1 MERNGGELWPDFE
14 TMRDALSRPLPGSGA
29 HVLMSPRP
37 RPGWKP
43 GRLPGDSRPGA
54 GLVLLYPRD
63 GATHI
68 VLTVRARHLPSHRG
82 QVSFPGGAVEPGE
95 SVREAALREARE
107 EVGVDPGIVRVAG
120 EATPLHIPASG
131 YVLHPVVG
139 FAASAPAFRAAPGE
153 VERILEVPFR
163 EVADPERMKVEPR
176 VLRGLPCDV
185 PFFDLAGEK
194 VWGAT
199 AMVLAELLQAL
210 GCSPDP
216 WGKREAP

>member
-1 MERNGGELWPDFE
+1 METSGGGRWPDFE

-29 HVLMSPRP
+29 QVLMAPRP

-54 GLVLLYPRD
+54 GLVLFYPRD
-63 GATHI
+63 GDTHV

-82 QVSFPGGAVEPGE
+82 QVSFPGGAVETGE
-95 SVREAALREARE
+95 SVPEAALREAQE
-107 EVGVDPGIVRVAG
+107 EVGVDPGLVRVAG

-139 FAASAPAFRAAPGE
+139 FAEVAPAFRGAEAE
-153 VERILEVPFR
+153 VARILEVPFR
-163 EVADPERMKVEPR
+163 EIADPRRVKVEAR
-176 VLRGLPCDV
+176 VLRGLACEIPY
-185 PFFDLAGEK
+185 FDLAGEK

-199 AMVLAELLQAL
+199 AMVLAELLVAL
-210 GCSPDP
+210 GCPLDP
-216 WGKREAP
+216 WSERNDG